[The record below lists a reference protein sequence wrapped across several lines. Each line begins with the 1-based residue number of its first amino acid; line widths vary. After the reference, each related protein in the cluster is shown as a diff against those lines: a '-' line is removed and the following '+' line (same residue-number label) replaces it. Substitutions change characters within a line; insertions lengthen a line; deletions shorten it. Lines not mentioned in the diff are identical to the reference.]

1 VRGLLHTPTVVT
13 SFLMEDVGDGWWD
26 CPSPL
31 RCEILDGPAVHP
43 TFMPSTKFWLVR
55 TDPLIEWHGDES
67 FVKRWGP
74 DTRWR
79 IRWNPPSTRLS
90 WQQTCGSVRRL
101 PIPPSSIVSPPV
113 LHRHPLRP
121 HPWRKSGLSGI
132 FGGRSDSGGLCLTRP
147 NPARSCTRTVQ
158 QWQIRGCTTSP
169 IRAAGSV
176 QGPSSR

>member
-1 VRGLLHTPTVVT
+1 MSGPSEKVRGLLHTPTVVT

-74 DTRWR
+74 DTPLAHPMEPTQYALVMATDLRQR
-79 IRWNPPSTRLS
+79 PSFADPAIID
-90 WQQTCGSVRRL
+90 SV
-101 PIPPSSIVSPPV
+101 PAGPASPSPPPTSV
-113 LHRHPLRP
+113 
-121 HPWRKSGLSGI
+121 
-132 FGGRSDSGGLCLTRP
+132 
-147 NPARSCTRTVQ
+147 AEVRTVGDL
-158 QWQIRGCTTSP
+158 WGKVGLR
-169 IRAAGSV
+169 RAL
-176 QGPSSR
+176 P